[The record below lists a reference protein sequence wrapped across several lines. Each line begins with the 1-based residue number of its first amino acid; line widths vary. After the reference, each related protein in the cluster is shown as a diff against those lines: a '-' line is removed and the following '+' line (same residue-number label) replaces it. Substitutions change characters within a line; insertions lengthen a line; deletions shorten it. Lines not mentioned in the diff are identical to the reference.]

1 MFKNFK
7 SAVVAPALV
16 LATANAAMA
25 ANEYH
30 LKCES
35 ESGPTM
41 RASTSPWMSQN
52 RELTMCSYT
61 MYIDEGTDNRIVSC
75 LNRGEDVI
83 TYWHSN
89 YSQRLCTVRG

>member
-41 RASTSPWMSQN
+41 RASASPTQYQN
-52 RELTMCSYT
+52 RELTICGYT
-61 MYIDEGTDNRIVSC
+61 MYIDEGTDDHIVYC